1 LEGEQ
6 MAARGVRIEGALVG
20 LAAALAVVVAYVCGG
35 PRMVWIVAAAEVSLV
50 MLDVARRF
58 RVRGHARTT
67 PAGPEAA
74 HCERCRR
81 ARERLDGKS
90 AGDAVRHQ

>member
-1 LEGEQ
+1 
-6 MAARGVRIEGALVG
+6 MAVRFWGALTG
-20 LAAALAVVVAYVCGG
+20 MAAALAVVAAYVLGG
-35 PRMVWIVAAAEVSLV
+35 TRMVWVVAAAEVALV

-58 RVRGHARTT
+58 RGRAHRRPHAEG
-67 PAGPEAA
+67 PAAA

-90 AGDAVRHQ
+90 VGDAVRHQ